1 MSALERARQARL
13 ERQRRE
19 REGQAQGQPQ
29 GKTEARTQSPAD
41 RPDRP
46 DTTAAPRR
54 PIGATPDMAM
64 GRTGPPA
71 LPVIVLVVV
80 VIILGLGGAWMV
92 IKGEGS
98 AGTPA
103 EERDQSGDSGQGAGD
118 GASASTTAPANQN
131 FSPNRASNLTAVE
144 TEGGVQL
151 DWEGPEGAAY
161 LVRIL
166 SPTEPPRPLGAG
178 PATALL
184 VGSDMVQPGGA
195 YCFDVVAAPEEGQPP
210 VSTPSQPSEIVYPTA
225 CIGGA
230 QPQSVV
236 RP

>member
-1 MSALERARQARL
+1 
-13 ERQRRE
+13 
-19 REGQAQGQPQ
+19 
-29 GKTEARTQSPAD
+29 
-41 RPDRP
+41 
-46 DTTAAPRR
+46 
-54 PIGATPDMAM
+54 MAVS
-64 GRTGPPA
+64 RTGPPA

-80 VIILGLGGAWMV
+80 VVILGLGGAWMI

-98 AGTPA
+98 AGTAA
-103 EERDQSGDSGQGAGD
+103 EERDQSGEAGEGANDGD
-118 GASASTTAPANQN
+118 SASTTAPPNQA
-131 FSPNRASNLTAVE
+131 FSPNRAANLTAVE
-144 TEGGVQL
+144 TGGGVQL

-184 VGSDMVQPGGA
+184 VPSDMVQPGGA

-210 VSTPSQPSEIVYPTA
+210 VSTPSDPAEVVFPTA

-230 QPQSVV
+230 QPQSVI